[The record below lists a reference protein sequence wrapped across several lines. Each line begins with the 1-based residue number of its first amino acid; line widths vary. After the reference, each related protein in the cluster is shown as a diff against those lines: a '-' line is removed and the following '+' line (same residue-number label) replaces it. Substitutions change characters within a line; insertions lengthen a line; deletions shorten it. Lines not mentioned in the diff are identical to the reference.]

1 MMIIRE
7 VEIPTHTLPCLLA
20 CLPASAG
27 LPISVLQ
34 MLKIWQ
40 LFKFRKRVEIL
51 NVFALTTT
59 DADILK
65 KNLVHVLVN
74 AASKCN
80 Q

>member
-20 CLPASAG
+20 CLPAAG

-51 NVFALTTT
+51 KVFALTAT

-74 AASKCN
+74 ASKCN